1 MSLRPIAFTAVL
13 AAALGLVFAVRAGE
27 IPAGGAKTPPVND
40 LSLEVAALQT
50 LYALNLTPRQLEK
63 LRKLAA
69 DTTDRQPAR
78 RIPKAS
84 PKFRKGL
91 TELRDALIKAEE
103 DSHIDDLVKKL
114 DDLRSSEKPELDD
127 GVEVT
132 DEARERAAD
141 ALRLLA
147 PSQVASYV
155 AGLADE
161 ISDPLDLLLNAI
173 DRARTVEGKE
183 WRELREGV
191 SEEVGRLVGG
201 VNAEQ
206 AQSVSDRVT
215 QLLILARGP
224 KEPEYKKQRA
234 ELEKTARQIVGN
246 AGPFEVLRHVVEQS
260 LAELLSNPLLPQALD
275 ARLTYL
281 RGSILVKRGGGPR
294 R

>member
-1 MSLRPIAFTAVL
+1 MSLRLIAFAAIL
-13 AAALGLVFAVRAGE
+13 AASLLGLVSAARAGE
-27 IPAGGAKTPPVND
+27 APAGGAKTPPLND

-63 LRKLAA
+63 LRKIAA
-69 DTTDRQPAR
+69 DTTDRQQSR
-78 RIPKAS
+78 QTPKAS

-91 TELRDALIKAEE
+91 TELRDALVKAEE
-103 DSHIDDLVKKL
+103 DSRIDDLVKKL

-127 GVEVT
+127 GVDVT

-155 AGLADE
+155 AGMADE
-161 ISDPLDLLLNAI
+161 ISDPLDLLLNALE
-173 DRARTVEGKE
+173 RARTVEGNE

-206 AQSVSDRVT
+206 AQSVADRVT
-215 QLLILARGP
+215 QLLIVVRGL

-234 ELEKTARQIVGN
+234 EQEKTARQIVGN
-246 AGPFEVLRHVVEQS
+246 AGPFEVLRHVMEQS
-260 LAELLSNPLLPQALD
+260 LAELLSNPRLPQALD
-275 ARLTYL
+275 ARLAYL
-281 RGSILVKRGGGPR
+281 RGSILVKRGSPR